1 MESNHR
7 QIIALIKAI
16 SGQSNVLTIPR
27 VFVGLC
33 KGSHR
38 AALLLSQCVY
48 WSDKGDSDGWF
59 FKTRDEWKTELGLN
73 QHAIATALRVLPWVE
88 TTVKPVRR
96 TPKTHYRVDMSALA
110 AAVAERLDIERKPIS
125 DIERNPINVTE
136 RNPIND
142 IDRKTINLQLG
153 KTTNQKTT
161 DIKGGRVA
169 APPKVDTVAAD
180 AETAMEDAIRRA
192 TKVVGSFGL
201 VKKTARLLVKAGM
214 TADDVDA
221 TYTGDQSPWR
231 RKDWRGRKGDAPTVT
246 QIPQTI
252 GALCPIGQGAP
263 FASFTPPTIPEPAEP
278 EPPPAP
284 PTPPAPNDKT
294 WNDVLF
300 HLSGEIPS
308 GVFNLWLA
316 QTRLASVDATLN
328 AYTVTAPTPF
338 VAERLR
344 VRMDGAIKRTLAR
357 VANVQSPTITY
368 VSRKG

>member
-88 TTVKPVRR
+88 TTVRPVRR

-110 AAVAERLDIERKPIS
+110 AAVAERLDT
-125 DIERNPINVTE
+125 ERNPINVTE

-169 APPKVDTVAAD
+169 APPKVDAVVAD
-180 AETAMEDAIRRA
+180 AETAMGEAIRRA
-192 TKVVGSFGL
+192 TSIVGSFGV
-201 VKKTARLLVKAGM
+201 VKKTARLLVQAGY
-214 TADDVDA
+214 TAADVDA

-231 RKDWRGRKGDAPTVT
+231 RKDWRGKKGDAPTVT

-252 GALCPIGQGAP
+252 GALCARGQGAP

-278 EPPPAP
+278 TEPEPP
-284 PTPPAPNDKT
+284 PTPPSPNDTT
-294 WNDVLF
+294 WNLVLGS
-300 HLSGEIPS
+300 LSGEIPS

-316 QTRLASVDATLN
+316 KTRLASVDATLN

-357 VANVQSPTITY
+357 VANVPSPTITY